1 MRTGLLINR
10 MMLTGI
16 VGSGLLVTG
25 CATKK
30 YVRNTVDP
38 VTARVGTVE
47 KKTSENASEIEQVG
61 TSASR
66 ANERAAG
73 AERAA
78 NDANAAAGRA
88 NDAAVQAGGR
98 ADQARGLAEQAN
110 NRVGELGRTI
120 ENMDNY
126 KMVNSQNVLFN
137 FNRADLS
144 KDGKAL
150 LDQMLSQVKGLR
162 RYVVEVEGFADRTGT
177 SNYNVSLSER
187 RANAVIRYLTEQ
199 GVPLRSIHVL
209 GMGVDQN
216 QDRTRAGRAQAR
228 RVEVKVYTPD
238 LTGAGADSTTPTPL
252 TPRPTG
258 L

>member
-1 MRTGLLINR
+1 MRTGFLMNQ
-10 MMLTGI
+10 MMLVGV

-30 YVRNTVDP
+30 YVRNSVDP

-47 KKTSENASEIEQVG
+47 KKTAENSSEIEQVG

-66 ANERAAG
+66 ANERAAA

-78 NDANAAAGRA
+78 NDANSAAGRA
-88 NDAAVQAGGR
+88 NDAATQAGSR

-110 NRVGELGRTI
+110 TKVGELGRSI
-120 ENMDNY
+120 DNIDNY
-126 KMVNSQNVLFN
+126 KLANNQSVMFN

-144 KDGKAL
+144 KDAKAQ
-150 LDQMLSQVKGLR
+150 LDQMISQVKGLR
-162 RYVVEVEGFADRTGT
+162 RYVVEVEGFADRTGGA
-177 SNYNVSLSER
+177 NYNVSLSER
-187 RANAVIRYLTEQ
+187 RANAVIRYLTEN
-199 GVPLRSIHVL
+199 GVALRNIHVL
-209 GMGVDQN
+209 GMGVDAN

-228 RVEVKVYTPD
+228 RVELKVYTPD
-238 LTGAGADSTTPTPL
+238 LTGQGMDQTTPAPL